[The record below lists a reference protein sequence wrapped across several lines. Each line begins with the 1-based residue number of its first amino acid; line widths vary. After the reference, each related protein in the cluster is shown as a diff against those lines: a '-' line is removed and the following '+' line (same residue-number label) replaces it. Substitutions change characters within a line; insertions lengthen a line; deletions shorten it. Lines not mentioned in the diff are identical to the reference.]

1 MTDIL
6 LLEDDES
13 VNRGIEFTL
22 QKAGYHIVSVFTI
35 SQAKQILKQEAEIP
49 MMICDVNLPDGNG
62 TDLIS
67 YIRKTDSDMHII
79 CLTAL
84 DQEMDQVLGY
94 EAGAEDY
101 ITKPFSLS
109 VLLLKVNAYFRKQ
122 QNGAGGN
129 CVQSGNLKADLD
141 IMKLYRE
148 EEEISLTKNEW
159 KMFSMFVKYPKQIL
173 SKAQILEH
181 LFDMEGDFVDE
192 NTLAVYIR
200 RLRGKIEPDPS
211 HPEYIKNVRG
221 IGYIWNQPCIRQGGG
236 R

>member
-1 MTDIL
+1 MARKKDTP
-6 LLEDDES
+6 
-13 VNRGIEFTL
+13 
-22 QKAGYHIVSVFTI
+22 QKAALREMMSNY
-35 SQAKQILKQEAEIP
+35 LKENNVKVKDGT
-49 MMICDVNLPDGNG
+49 DVNS
-62 TDLIS
+62 IM
-67 YIRKTDSDMHII
+67 RDMMSVI
-79 CLTAL
+79 LEGAL

-94 EAGAEDY
+94 EAGADDY

-122 QNGAGGN
+122 QNGESGN
-129 CVQSGNLKADLD
+129 YIRSGNLKADLD
-141 IMKLYRE
+141 AMKLYRD

-159 KMFSMFVKYPKQIL
+159 KMFSMFVKHPKQIL
-173 SKAQILEH
+173 SKAQILEQ

-211 HPEYIKNVRG
+211 HPEYIKNIRG
-221 IGYIWNQPCIRQGGG
+221 IGYIWNQSCARQGGG